1 MHIILFFLFFFSF
14 FNFFFFI
21 AAINIP
27 KEPKIAA
34 GLTVATTPTSAI
46 PVAPT
51 PMGPGNFLP
60 LVLSSIKAFIIK
72 SIPSFCLFLV
82 NSCCALYFFSGSTFV
97 EVALTSQFEVG
108 SSSTTVPDLASEA
121 ASFFARFDL
130 PETNDLDPSD
140 FCGAR
145 APYMDFH
152 GFWVLGECITY
163 LEEIYNSCR
172 DFKQGFLFGRFAREH
187 FLKLLGSVMNN
198 IKHSF
203 IDTVFAERILQWRVV
218 V

>member
-1 MHIILFFLFFFSF
+1 M
-14 FNFFFFI
+14 
-21 AAINIP
+21 
-27 KEPKIAA
+27 
-34 GLTVATTPTSAI
+34 ATTPTSAI

-82 NSCCALYFFSGSTFV
+82 NSCCASYFFSGSTFV

-152 GFWVLGECITY
+152 GF
-163 LEEIYNSCR
+163 
-172 DFKQGFLFGRFAREH
+172 
-187 FLKLLGSVMNN
+187 
-198 IKHSF
+198 
-203 IDTVFAERILQWRVV
+203 
-218 V
+218 

>member
-1 MHIILFFLFFFSF
+1 M
-14 FNFFFFI
+14 
-21 AAINIP
+21 
-27 KEPKIAA
+27 
-34 GLTVATTPTSAI
+34 ATTPTSAI

-121 ASFFARFDL
+121 ASFFADSTCPRPMTL
-130 PETNDLDPSD
+130 ILWTSV
-140 FCGAR
+140 
-145 APYMDFH
+145 
-152 GFWVLGECITY
+152 VLELLIWT
-163 LEEIYNSCR
+163 
-172 DFKQGFLFGRFAREH
+172 FMAFGFL
-187 FLKLLGSVMNN
+187 GSALP
-198 IKHSF
+198 
-203 IDTVFAERILQWRVV
+203 TWRKSITAVGTLSKDFSLADSRGSTSLSY
-218 V
+218 